1 LSKLLSDVE
10 FCLLAIAKWLDEL
23 KTELKA
29 SQEEIQQD
37 AGQEELAKHNHLPS
51 CTMSFEEIGNNA
63 LQALKNAK
71 MYTIFTDQIGKPA
84 LLTNE
89 DVKAMDVLENEYES
103 NCYIQCKLMSIFEEI
118 GLCIVNSERPG
129 FEWLQPLSENNHFDK
144 QPDFIICNPSFYEVR
159 VKPTVENGVLNVEQ
173 LLLGEKKEK
182 LPYGVKVGRPSFFL
196 DDIFVGE
203 GKEKPWTNKD
213 VGQVKT
219 YASLLA
225 ANNSSAFHRM
235 ILFDRKK
242 FLLIS
247 SLYGIFASA
256 VECNWTALGSKELL
270 LNFFH
275 MPSPLVIALT
285 TCCHALA
292 VSPCVPE
299 INQPCILGAGITGV
313 VFRVTSDVKS
323 STHEL
328 SKTHSILWKAL
339 KVVVGDDEAIKRLRG
354 QWDLMTSVGKTTERV
369 VQLGAIYTDTG
380 FGAYLMEEVGKP
392 VEIDTAEQRKALFMA
407 LQDLHLNGV
416 THGDARVSNAIFVSC
431 GIKWIDFPLLN
442 IYQILSVKIEDDFC
456 SLFRSVYHRI
466 PTETAVQAYTK
477 IVQEKKRIT
486 NEMCSSLELN

>member
-1 LSKLLSDVE
+1 MKQ
-10 FCLLAIAKWLDEL
+10 
-23 KTELKA
+23 ELKA
-29 SQEEIQQD
+29 SQEE
-37 AGQEELAKHNHLPS
+37 LAKQNQLPNV
-51 CTMSFEEIGNNA
+51 TMSFEEIGNSA
-63 LQALKNAK
+63 LKALKNAK

-256 VECNWTALGSKELL
+256 VECNWTTLGSKELL
-270 LNFFH
+270 NFFH
-275 MPSPLVIALT
+275 VSSPLVK
-285 TCCHALA
+285 A
-292 VSPCVPE
+292 VSPCIPE
-299 INQPCILGAGITGV
+299 INQPCILGAGTTGV
-313 VFRVTSDVKS
+313 VIRVTPVVNSP
-323 STHEL
+323 THQEL
-328 SKTHSILWKAL
+328 SKPCDVKKGLPFLSKPIL
-339 KVVVGDDEAIKRLRG
+339 
-354 QWDLMTSVGKTTERV
+354 
-369 VQLGAIYTDTG
+369 
-380 FGAYLMEEVGKP
+380 
-392 VEIDTAEQRKALFMA
+392 
-407 LQDLHLNGV
+407 
-416 THGDARVSNAIFVSC
+416 
-431 GIKWIDFPLLN
+431 
-442 IYQILSVKIEDDFC
+442 
-456 SLFRSVYHRI
+456 
-466 PTETAVQAYTK
+466 
-477 IVQEKKRIT
+477 
-486 NEMCSSLELN
+486 